1 VGETVHPPGKC
12 ISLMAGFGREQAMKV
27 KLRPEAAGRDNV
39 RGWLR
44 VGREYVALSVESI
57 TGNRMAYRIVSEDNR
72 TPALFGVS
80 LFDVV
85 DGRIPESWVAV
96 RAERDMVHFM
106 PAGWG
111 RQASGRPFSTAI
123 LLQRGLSKSR

>member
-1 VGETVHPPGKC
+1 
-12 ISLMAGFGREQAMKV
+12 MAGFGREQAMKV

-111 RQASGRPFSTAI
+111 EAGFWEAFFDGDPPAARAFEEQVTELQADSDDAE
-123 LLQRGLSKSR
+123 